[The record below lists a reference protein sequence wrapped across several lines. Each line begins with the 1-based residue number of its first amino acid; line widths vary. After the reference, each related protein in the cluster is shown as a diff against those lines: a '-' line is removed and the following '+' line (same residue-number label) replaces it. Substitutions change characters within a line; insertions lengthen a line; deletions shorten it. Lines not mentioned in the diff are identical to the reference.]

1 MGESLASFRD
11 LKGIGPATE
20 ARLHETGVYT
30 WDALATV
37 ATALASVR
45 GSGDTPREIA
55 TAIAARRAEAGEAET
70 DPGPSNGGEH
80 LEAFVLRLSLS
91 ADGEPQRSEV
101 THVRTMAERAW
112 QGWQPT
118 ELAGFVN
125 EHAGIRAEVDPAQE
139 SPRKASARKGQTSGE
154 APVARSPRRRH
165 DAPSGEPSSARKG
178 QTSGEAPVARSPRRR
193 HDAPSGAPS
202 SAGQVVLL
210 DAGKTIGGTSRD
222 ISLVVTNTQSVGGD
236 FGYRATL
243 AARGLGSGRNGEGWS
258 TLASRTGT
266 ASPSDDLTLGF
277 GRVSLPPGVQRL
289 QLRLEVSL
297 PAPSARPPALAVASA

>member
-37 ATALASVR
+37 ATALALVR

-55 TAIAARRAEAGEAET
+55 NAVAARRAEAGEAEA
-70 DPGPSNGGEH
+70 DPGPASGGEH

-101 THVRTMAERAW
+101 THVRTMAARAW
-112 QGWQPT
+112 QGWQPV
-118 ELAGFVN
+118 ELSGFIK
-125 EHAGIRAEVDPAQE
+125 EHAGIRAEADPAKE
-139 SPRKASARKGQTSGE
+139 SARGESARKAEPSNTVP
-154 APVARSPRRRH
+154 AVRSPRRRH
-165 DAPSGEPSSARKG
+165 DAPPRQPSSA
-178 QTSGEAPVARSPRRR
+178 
-193 HDAPSGAPS
+193 D
-202 SAGQVVLL
+202 QVVLL

-222 ISLVVTNTQSVGGD
+222 INLVVTNTQSVGRD

-243 AARGLGSGRNGEGWS
+243 AARRLGRGRNGEGWS

-266 ASPSDDLTLGF
+266 GSPSDDLALGF

-297 PAPSARPPALAVASA
+297 PAPSARAPALAVASD

>member
-1 MGESLASFRD
+1 MGQSLASFRD

-30 WDALATV
+30 WDALAAA

-45 GSGDTPREIA
+45 GSGATPREVA
-55 TAIAARRAEAGEAET
+55 NAVAARRTEAGKADT
-70 DPGPSNGGEH
+70 DAGPSSGGEH

-112 QGWQPT
+112 QSWQPT
-118 ELAGFVN
+118 ELAGFIN
-125 EHAGIRAEVDPAQE
+125 EHAGIRAEPAPEKESARKRE
-139 SPRKASARKGQTSGE
+139 SPRKESPRESEPSDQ
-154 APVARSPRRRH
+154 APALRSPRRRA
-165 DAPSGEPSSARKG
+165 DAPSRQRSSA
-178 QTSGEAPVARSPRRR
+178 A
-193 HDAPSGAPS
+193 
-202 SAGQVVLL
+202 QVVVL

-222 ISLVVTNTQSVGGD
+222 INLMVTNTQSAGGD

-243 AARGLGSGRNGEGWS
+243 AARGLGRGRNGEGWS

-266 ASPSDDLTLGF
+266 ASPSDDLALGF

-297 PAPSARPPALAVASA
+297 PAPSARAPALAVASA

>member
-30 WDALATV
+30 WDALSTV

-45 GSGDTPREIA
+45 SSGDTPRDIA
-55 TAIAARRAEAGEAET
+55 NAIAARRAEAGEAET

-101 THVRTMAERAW
+101 THVRTMADRAW
-112 QGWQPT
+112 PGWQPV
-118 ELAGFVN
+118 ELAGFIN
-125 EHAGIRAEVDPAQE
+125 EHAGIRAEVDPARE
-139 SPRKASARKGQTSGE
+139 SARQASARKGESPRE
-154 APVARSPRRRH
+154 AEPGDQAPAGRSPRRRH
-165 DAPSGEPSSARKG
+165 DAPPRQPSSA
-178 QTSGEAPVARSPRRR
+178 
-193 HDAPSGAPS
+193 D
-202 SAGQVVLL
+202 QVVFL

-222 ISLVVTNTQSVGGD
+222 INLVVTNTQSVGGD

-243 AARGLGSGRNGEGWS
+243 AARGLGRGRNGEGWS

-266 ASPSDDLTLGF
+266 GSPTDDLALGF

-297 PAPSARPPALAVASA
+297 PAASARAPALAVASA

>member
-165 DAPSGEPSSARKG
+165 DAPSG
-178 QTSGEAPVARSPRRR
+178 
-193 HDAPSGAPS
+193 APS

-243 AARGLGSGRNGEGWS
+243 AARGLGGGRNGEGWS